1 MYAYPAGT
9 SFCSCASSRAALHV
23 GSLLL
28 RNRQPSNAPPLL
40 LSPTGRATRRGPQMQ
55 NTLGGTPRHPRSSGA
70 TSASIGQT
78 LRYTAGSPPRC
89 GASSSPHKVLRPCR
103 DPKSP
108 RAGAR
113 RANHL
118 PSPLLKGGEL
128 WCGWANTL
136 RSAASF
142 LGKYISR
149 TPTTAKLIC
158 FYHFLNLKT
167 FCKILCEFNTFTA
180 NFPVFVRI
188 SGRCFSFFRFPFLRA
203 RGKTPNFSKGA
214 KRAWKKSIFPR

>member
-1 MYAYPAGT
+1 MDVTWFLLAY
-9 SFCSCASSRAALHV
+9 
-23 GSLLL
+23 
-28 RNRQPSNAPPLL
+28 
-40 LSPTGRATRRGPQMQ
+40 RRGKPFSYH
-55 NTLGGTPRHPRSSGA
+55 NL
-70 TSASIGQT
+70 
-78 LRYTAGSPPRC
+78 YGSPPGRFFCPCKRNQNRAKGNRAFPFANPFDAWLRWIRILFFC
-89 GASSSPHKVLRPCR
+89 GSRKTNPYCAQMRSKGSLRR
-103 DPKSP
+103 HFYRP

-113 RANHL
+113 RANHH

-149 TPTTAKLIC
+149 TPTTAKLIY
-158 FYHFLNLKT
+158 FYYFLNLKT